1 VADFKID
8 LSHVLHLLSSMFCI
22 LYEDSYRRFILVIFL
37 AIVQLTLMG
46 KILVVEIERFVVGF
60 DIPDIC

>member
-1 VADFKID
+1 M
-8 LSHVLHLLSSMFCI
+8 L
-22 LYEDSYRRFILVIFL
+22 LYEDPYRRFILVIFL